1 MKRIPARLIFWSLLE
16 LIGQAATLQL
26 IDAGNRIHYQ
36 HYDLQKPSPWFLA
49 IFLLQAACVF
59 VGLFKWRGEI
69 FLWLKEHFRWWQI
82 LLIGLVFIFS
92 SAALSPFPK
101 TYFSEILFASFAQL
115 VHLGNIVLIVRNI
128 PKPFRFEWHKKFR
141 PYHGALWILMV
152 ASVLNL
158 WSYQNHPHI
167 TDEVVYLMQAR
178 FYAEGHMKMPA
189 PPVPE
194 GFHVYLM
201 RVDGNEWY
209 PVPPPGWPA
218 VLALGSWLSA
228 PWITNPLLAAINLLL
243 AYSILKQLYDDRIAL
258 LTILLLCISPWYIF
272 LAMSFMTHMMTLFC
286 LLFAA
291 WAVVRSRTTGKAFW
305 AFLAGLA
312 VGYSSLIRPVDGL
325 IVGALIALW
334 SIGIGG
340 QRLKW
345 PALLALATGT
355 FLMGAAI
362 FPWNVYY
369 TGDPFVY
376 PINLYTD
383 EYFGKNSNA
392 YGFGADRGMGWPLDP
407 FPGHSPRDAIL
418 NAALNTFSLNIELF
432 GWSIGSLLFA
442 AAYFFRKRGAQASGL
457 HRGPRTSSPHCSD
470 RLMLAVILTTFAAY
484 FFYYYSGG
492 PDFGA
497 RYWFL
502 MILPLA
508 VLTIRGMDSLRGAN
522 LAVLVLSLFALI
534 NYIPW
539 RAIDKYHHYWNM
551 RPDIRELAKK
561 HSFGKSLVFIR
572 GETHPDYSSA
582 AIYNPLDLN
591 ADAPIYVWYKN
602 DEIREKLL
610 QHYTGRTE
618 WILNGPTITKDGYQI
633 VFSPVA
639 P

>member
-1 MKRIPARLIFWSLLE
+1 MLFSRPLLLWSLLE

-36 HYDLQKPSPWFLA
+36 HYDLQKSSPWFVA
-49 IFLLQAACVF
+49 IFLLQTACVF
-59 VGLFKWRGEI
+59 AALFKTRKDI

-82 LLIGLVFIFS
+82 LLVGLLLTFS
-92 SAALSPFPK
+92 SAALSPSPK

-115 VHLGNIVLIVRNI
+115 VHLANIVLIVRNI
-128 PKPFRFEWHKKFR
+128 PESFRLEWHKKLR
-141 PYHGALWILMV
+141 PHHGALWILIV
-152 ASVLNL
+152 AALLNL
-158 WSYQNHPHI
+158 FSYQNHPHI

-218 VLALGSWLSA
+218 VLALGSWFGA
-228 PWITNPLLAAINLLL
+228 PWLINPLLAAINLLL
-243 AYSILKQLYDDRIAL
+243 VYSILKQLYDERIAH

-291 WAVVRSRTTGKAFW
+291 WAVLRRRTTGKALW
-305 AFLAGLA
+305 AFAAGLA

-325 IVGALIALW
+325 IIGALIALW

-345 PALLALATGT
+345 PALFALAAGT

-362 FPWNVYY
+362 FPWNAFY

-392 YGFGADRGMGWPLDP
+392 FGFGADRGMGWPLDP
-407 FPGHSPRDAIL
+407 FPGHGPRDAIL

-432 GWSIGSLLFA
+432 GWSTGSLFLA
-442 AAYFFRKRGAQASGL
+442 AAYLLRKKAADRGAQASSL
-457 HRGPRTSSPHCSD
+457 HRGPRTSSPHSSD
-470 RLMLAVILTTFAAY
+470 HLMLAIVLTTFIAY

-502 MILPLA
+502 MIVPLA
-508 VLTIRGMDSLRGAN
+508 VFTVRGMDQLRGAN

-539 RAIDKYHHYWNM
+539 RAMDKYHHYWNM

-572 GETHPDYSSA
+572 GESHPDYSSA

-591 ADAPIYVWYKN
+591 AEAPIYVWDKN
-602 DEIREKLL
+602 EEVREKLL
-610 QHYTGRTE
+610 RHYTGRTE
-618 WILNGPTITKDGYQI
+618 WTINGPTITKDGY
-633 VFSPVA
+633 A
-639 P
+639 TK

>member
-1 MKRIPARLIFWSLLE
+1 MIFWSLLE

-36 HYDLQKPSPWFLA
+36 HYDLQKASPLFLA
-49 IFLLQAACVF
+49 VFLLQSAFVCVR
-59 VGLFKWRGEI
+59 LIKLRREI
-69 FLWLKEHFRWWQI
+69 FLWLKEHFGWWQL
-82 LLIGLVFIFS
+82 LLIALLFTFS
-92 SAALSPFPK
+92 SAALSPSPII
-101 TYFSEILFASFAQL
+101 YFSEILFAAFAQL
-115 VHLGNIVLIVRNI
+115 VHLGNIVFIVRSI
-128 PKPFRFEWHKKFR
+128 PESFRADWHKKFR

-158 WSYQNHPHI
+158 LSYQNHPHI
-167 TDEVVYLMQAR
+167 TDEVVYLIQAR

-218 VLALGSWLSA
+218 VLALGSWFGA
-228 PWITNPLLAAINLLL
+228 PWLINPLLAAINLLL
-243 AYSILKQLYDDRIAL
+243 AYSILKQLYDARIAH
-258 LTILLLCISPWYIF
+258 LTILLLCVSPWYIF

-291 WAVVRSRTTGKAFW
+291 WAVLRSRTTGKSLW
-305 AFLAGLA
+305 AFIAGLA

-334 SIGIGG
+334 AIGIGG

-345 PALLALATGT
+345 TALFALAAGT
-355 FLMGAAI
+355 LLMGAAI
-362 FPWNVYY
+362 FPWNAYY

-407 FPGHSPRDAIL
+407 FPGHSPRDAVL

-432 GWSIGSLLFA
+432 GWSTGSLLLA
-442 AAYFFRKRGAQASGL
+442 AAFFFRKKFTNQ
-457 HRGPRTSSPHCSD
+457 D
-470 RLMLAVILTTFAAY
+470 RLMLAVLITCFVAY

-502 MILPLA
+502 MIVPLA
-508 VLTIRGMDSLRGAN
+508 VLTIRGMDQVRGAN

-534 NYIPW
+534 NYVPW
-539 RAIDKYHHYWNM
+539 RAVDKYHHYWNM
-551 RPDIRELAKK
+551 RPDVRELTKK
-561 HSFGKSLVFIR
+561 YSFRKGLVFIR
-572 GETHPDYSSA
+572 GESHPDYSSA
-582 AIYNPLDLN
+582 AIYNPLDLHS
-591 ADAPIYVWYKN
+591 DAPIYVWEKN
-602 DEIREKLL
+602 DQVREKLL

-618 WILNGPTITKDGYQI
+618 WIVNGPTVTKNGYK
-633 VFSPVA
+633 VA
-639 P
+639 RASRRRQP